1 MAGITNNGSP
11 RLGDR
16 WRIAIWGTAAFLLL
30 LPLVAMQFTDEVDWD
45 ETDFIVIGA
54 MLFAACGT
62 VEMAARL
69 SRNTAY
75 RAAVGVAVVAAFLLI
90 WINLA
95 VGIIGNENNPANLMF
110 GGVLVVGV
118 IGAYIAR
125 FQPYGMARA
134 LVATAIAQASIGV
147 IALIASWRL
156 EAVLLPGCFA
166 ILWLVSAGLFWKA
179 AREQVPGRSGAG

>member
-30 LPLVAMQFTDEVDWD
+30 LPLVAMQFTAEVDWD
-45 ETDFIVIGA
+45 AADFIVIGA

-62 VEMAARL
+62 VELAARL

-75 RAAVGVAVVAAFLLI
+75 RAAVGVAVVAAFLLV

-95 VGIIGNENNPANLMF
+95 VGIIGSENNPANLMF
-110 GGVLVVGV
+110 AGVLVVGI
-118 IGAYIAR
+118 IGAVVAR
-125 FQPYGMARA
+125 FQPRGMAQA

-147 IALIASWRL
+147 IALFAGWGL
-156 EAVLLPGCFA
+156 EAVILPGCFA
-166 ILWLVSAGLFWKA
+166 VLWLISAALFRKA
-179 AREQVPGRSGAG
+179 AREQGIGRSAAG